1 MQCSSERGARLF
13 MLLLLVVCSPSSSQ
27 YVASSASPALL
38 FQLCSTHLATC
49 GSPDELFSPLAPP
62 PASFSF

>member
-13 MLLLLVVCSPSSSQ
+13 MLLLLVVCSPSSSL
-27 YVASSASPALL
+27 ASSVSPALL

>member
-1 MQCSSERGARLF
+1 MQCSSERGAHLF
-13 MLLLLVVCSPSSSQ
+13 MLLLLVVCSPSSSL
-27 YVASSASPALL
+27 ASSASPALL

-49 GSPDELFSPLAPP
+49 GSPDELFSPLALP